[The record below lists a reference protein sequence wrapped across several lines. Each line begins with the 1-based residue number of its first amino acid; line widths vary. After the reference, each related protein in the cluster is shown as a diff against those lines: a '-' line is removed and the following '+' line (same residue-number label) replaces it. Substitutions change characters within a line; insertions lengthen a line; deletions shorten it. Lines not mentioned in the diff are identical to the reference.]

1 MRTTTDIKD
10 KVKAVELVRSGES
23 IASVAANYRVNRTT
37 VVRWTQNYADLK
49 ASLQNF
55 SGKKS
60 RRPEDHPN
68 TSEALS
74 LWYFYMRDKGVPMQG
89 YLLQEKARQYHQI
102 FKDGRENFCAS
113 AGWLDRW
120 KKRLGIRQLAVCGES
135 LSSREDQL
143 PEFMERFQN
152 IVQEE
157 GLSYEQ
163 LYNADETGLY
173 WRKLPNKTLVEK
185 DRKSAPGFKVSKERV
200 TVLACA
206 NASGSHKLPLYV
218 IGKSARPRCFRNL
231 QNVEE
236 ELGVK
241 YGGQNACWMTKV
253 SFWDWFFND
262 AVPQIEEH
270 LDKCGLPRKAIL
282 LLDNAP
288 VHPAAEELV
297 SGGIKV
303 LYLPP
308 NCTATVQPMD
318 QNVLEALKRKYRRS
332 FIRFLLRELEDGD
345 DLMSAIKKVNLLR
358 AIHWLRDAWDEVER
372 KTIVRSWKN
381 LLAETF
387 AQVDQESTLQGNKAR
402 LSDEFIDFCQ
412 LMESFPVSKQL
423 SQKDIQEWFID
434 HMVLTNKEIIEI
446 VRETFGDPPESP
458 FEVQR
463 TEQVTNENE
472 QNISL
477 EKGVKI
483 LEKALMFAKQERQCD
498 PRISMLQEMKNE
510 TVLKMMNVQ

>member
-1 MRTTTDIKD
+1 MP
-10 KVKAVELVRSGES
+10 
-23 IASVAANYRVNRTT
+23 
-37 VVRWTQNYADLK
+37 
-49 ASLQNF
+49 F
-55 SGKKS
+55 
-60 RRPEDHPN
+60 
-68 TSEALS
+68 LS
-74 LWYFYMRDKGVPMQG
+74 GVPMQG

-318 QNVLEALKRKYRRS
+318 QNVLEALKKKYRRS

-387 AQVDQESTLQGNKAR
+387 AQVDQESTLQGNEAR

-510 TVLKMMNVQ
+510 TVIKMMNVQ